1 MKNYIMAGITIV
13 INLLLILF
21 IILSY
26 TIDLTIKLSLLDVII
41 IVLVVGYF
49 DYIVYEKIITSIR
62 RASFKYVIHVNGI
75 RGKSTTT
82 RLIDAGI
89 RNCGYK
95 VFSKTTGTIPTIIN
109 TKNEEVK
116 IHRLGNANIREQ
128 IKMVKR
134 AYKEQADVLVLEC
147 MAVNPELQYI
157 CERQILEA
165 NITVITNV
173 RPDHI
178 QDMGET
184 LDDLAVA
191 FCNTIPKEGHL
202 IINDGDY
209 SKLFSEKAK
218 ELKTECHIAKEYKG
232 SDTLDTF
239 EENIAL
245 ALEVA
250 NVMNLDVDL
259 FFEGMRNYHHD
270 FGAFSEALI
279 NNTIFLN
286 GFSIND
292 PVSIKKVYEKIL
304 NKYDANKIT
313 ILLNSRS
320 DRPTRVI
327 QHIELLKELPCK
339 KILISG
345 SNPKYVKNKLQKD
358 INTELDILDKITDI
372 NNEEIVF
379 AIGNIGGKG
388 MDIIKYIQTNGATK

>member
-1 MKNYIMAGITIV
+1 MKNYIISGITIV

-26 TIDLTIKLSLLDVII
+26 TIDLSIKLNLLDII
-41 IVLVVGYF
+41 IIFLVVGYF

-62 RASFKYVIHVNGI
+62 RSSLKYVIHINGI

-128 IKMVKR
+128 IKMIKR
-134 AYKEQADVLVLEC
+134 AHHEHADVLVLEC

-184 LDDLAVA
+184 LDDLAIA

-202 IINDGDY
+202 IINDGEY
-209 SKLFSEKAK
+209 AKLFSEKAK
-218 ELKTECHIAKEYKG
+218 ELKTECHIATEYNG
-232 SDTLDTF
+232 EETLDTF

-250 NVMNLDVDL
+250 NVLNLDVDL
-259 FFEGMRNYHHD
+259 FFEGMRNYHRD
-270 FGAFSEALI
+270 FGAFSEAKI

-292 PVSIKKVYEKIL
+292 PVSIKKVYDKIL

-327 QHIELLKELPCK
+327 QHIDLLKELPCK

-345 SNPKYVKNKLQKD
+345 SNPTYVKNKLQKE
-358 INTELDILDKITDI
+358 INIDVEILDKITKI

-388 MDIIKYIQTNGATK
+388 MDIIKYIQTYGATK

>member
-1 MKNYIMAGITIV
+1 MKNEVGLKHIALELGIKIE
-13 INLLLILF
+13 
-21 IILSY
+21 
-26 TIDLTIKLSLLDVII
+26 
-41 IVLVVGYF
+41 VG
-49 DYIVYEKIITSIR
+49 
-62 RASFKYVIHVNGI
+62 
-75 RGKSTTT
+75 
-82 RLIDAGI
+82 
-89 RNCGYK
+89 
-95 VFSKTTGTIPTIIN
+95 IP
-109 TKNEEVK
+109 
-116 IHRLGNANIREQ
+116 
-128 IKMVKR
+128 
-134 AYKEQADVLVLEC
+134 AYKSNLNQLDELV
-147 MAVNPELQYI
+147 NY
-157 CERQILEA
+157 
-165 NITVITNV
+165 
-173 RPDHI
+173 
-178 QDMGET
+178 
-184 LDDLAVA
+184 
-191 FCNTIPKEGHL
+191 
-202 IINDGDY
+202 
-209 SKLFSEKAK
+209 FS
-218 ELKTECHIAKEYKG
+218 
-232 SDTLDTF
+232 
-239 EENIAL
+239 
-245 ALEVA
+245 
-250 NVMNLDVDL
+250 NLDVDL

>member
-1 MKNYIMAGITIV
+1 M
-13 INLLLILF
+13 
-21 IILSY
+21 
-26 TIDLTIKLSLLDVII
+26 
-41 IVLVVGYF
+41 
-49 DYIVYEKIITSIR
+49 
-62 RASFKYVIHVNGI
+62 IHINGI

-95 VFSKTTGTIPTIIN
+95 VFSKTTGTIPAIIN

-128 IKMVKR
+128 IKMIKR
-134 AYKEQADVLVLEC
+134 AHHEHADVLVLEC

-184 LDDLAVA
+184 LDDLAIA
-191 FCNTIPKEGHL
+191 FCNTIPKDGHL
-202 IINDGDY
+202 IINDGEY
-209 SKLFSEKAK
+209 VKLFSEKAK
-218 ELKTECHIAKEYKG
+218 ELQTECHIAKEYTG
-232 SDTLDTF
+232 EETLDTF

-250 NVMNLDVDL
+250 NVLNLDVDL
-259 FFEGMRNYHHD
+259 FFEGMRNYHRD
-270 FGAFSEALI
+270 FGAFSEAKI

-292 PVSIKKVYEKIL
+292 PVSIKKVYDKIL
-304 NKYDANKIT
+304 YKYDANKIT

-327 QHIELLKELPCK
+327 QHIDLLKELPCK

-345 SNPKYVKNKLQKD
+345 SNPTYVKNKLQKE
-358 INTELDILDKITDI
+358 INIDVEILDKITKI

-388 MDIIKYIQTNGATK
+388 MDIIKYIQTYGATK

>member
-1 MKNYIMAGITIV
+1 MKNIILLSITGIL
-13 INLLLILF
+13 NLLLILF
-21 IILSY
+21 IVLSFV
-26 TIDLTIKLSLLDVII
+26 IDLFISLTLLDVII
-41 IVLVVGYF
+41 IVLVIGYF
-49 DYIVYEKIITSIR
+49 DYIVYEKVITNIR
-62 RASFKYVIHVNGI
+62 RSSFKYVIHINGI

-109 TKNEEVK
+109 TENGDVIIK
-116 IHRLGNANIREQ
+116 RLGNANIREQ
-128 IKMVKR
+128 IRMIKQ
-134 AYKEQADVLVLEC
+134 AHKEKAEVLVLEC

-184 LDDLAVA
+184 LDDIAIA
-191 FCNTIPKEGHL
+191 FCNTIPKNGHL
-202 IINDGDY
+202 VINDSDY
-209 SKLFSEKAK
+209 KQLFMEKSKL
-218 ELKTECHIAKEYKG
+218 LNTECHIAKEYLGNDK
-232 SDTLDTF
+232 LDTF

-250 NVMNLDVDL
+250 KIMNLDLDL
-259 FFEGMRNYHHD
+259 FFEGMRKYHRD
-270 FGAFSEALI
+270 FGAFTEIKI

-292 PVSIKKVYEKIL
+292 PVSIKKVYDQVL
-304 NKYDANKIT
+304 SKYDSKQIT

-320 DRPTRVI
+320 DRPTRVL
-327 QHIELLKELPCK
+327 QHIELLKELSCK
-339 KILISG
+339 KILVSG
-345 SNPKYVKNKLQKD
+345 SNPKYVKNKLQSDSNILVEVLEKIED
-358 INTELDILDKITDI
+358 INK
-372 NNEEIVF
+372 EEVIF

-388 MDIIKYIQTNGATK
+388 MDIINYLQVNGEKL